1 MDQTLPRPVT
11 ITEMVE
17 NITRQKGDQTAIV
30 YLGQHITF
38 NELLERSQRVA
49 DGLRRLGIGEGDRV
63 SLWLPAV
70 PAWLITYIALCRLGA
85 VAVATN
91 TKFRSSEV
99 QDIVSRS
106 QAKAIIMWP
115 GFKHIDFEGIL
126 SDIDPTA
133 LTALQTVILYSEDK
147 TEPAHHILGRN
158 TVSYH
163 ALEQSPPYT
172 ADHATPESGCNIFTT
187 SGTTKAPKLVYH
199 KQSATAGHL
208 YDINRAFG
216 LDQPGKSVLHMI
228 PFCGVWG
235 FDQGMMTLAGG
246 STLYIM
252 PFFNPAEAARLI
264 QAHRITHTSASD
276 EAVRCLLEV
285 NDTPVPFPSLE
296 LIGFAAVGGGS
307 SQDLVL
313 EATRRGLTLRGLYG
327 SSELGAL
334 FSLQSD
340 TLAPEDRTQGGG
352 ICVNPETQVR
362 TRDKQSGNILP
373 HGERGEIEI
382 KTPSRMVGYLNNP
395 EATQTAF
402 TEDGFFKTGDLGY
415 TRDDGSWVFLSRLGD
430 AIRLSGFLVS
440 PAEIEGYIETHPA
453 VSEAQVVGVQQ
464 ARKIWLCAFIIP
476 ADANKLDNQLLR
488 QYCEK
493 GMAKYKVPQHFEP
506 IDAFPV
512 TLSANGNKIQRAK
525 LRDMAESI
533 MRRSLAPAT

>member
-1 MDQTLPRPVT
+1 
-11 ITEMVE
+11 
-17 NITRQKGDQTAIV
+17 
-30 YLGQHITF
+30 
-38 NELLERSQRVA
+38 
-49 DGLRRLGIGEGDRV
+49 
-63 SLWLPAV
+63 
-70 PAWLITYIALCRLGA
+70 
-85 VAVATN
+85 
-91 TKFRSSEV
+91 
-99 QDIVSRS
+99 
-106 QAKAIIMWP
+106 
-115 GFKHIDFEGIL
+115 
-126 SDIDPTA
+126 
-133 LTALQTVILYSEDK
+133 
-147 TEPAHHILGRN
+147 
-158 TVSYH
+158 
-163 ALEQSPPYT
+163 
-172 ADHATPESGCNIFTT
+172 
-187 SGTTKAPKLVYH
+187 
-199 KQSATAGHL
+199 
-208 YDINRAFG
+208 
-216 LDQPGKSVLHMI
+216 
-228 PFCGVWG
+228 
-235 FDQGMMTLAGG
+235 
-246 STLYIM
+246 
-252 PFFNPAEAARLI
+252 
-264 QAHRITHTSASD
+264 
-276 EAVRCLLEV
+276 
-285 NDTPVPFPSLE
+285 
-296 LIGFAAVGGGS
+296 
-307 SQDLVL
+307 
-313 EATRRGLTLRGLYG
+313 
-327 SSELGAL
+327 SELGAL